1 MTKERFRRFTQASGR
16 FVLRSSIPE
25 VLFIATLILA
35 KYLPNSDFSYPSEVL
50 LPIVLFGVMGTG
62 LFYLYKKILG
72 DALAAHISAF
82 LVLYGCYAYQYGYGA
97 FHKIVDLITPYGT
110 TLFTRAAIFLLV
122 LVGIFGLL
130 GYAFKEAYKRES
142 LVSGLPLLKISVFI
156 ICFMFAGQAFKT
168 AQRLWTIRHQLSYSY
183 PANTIGSPA
192 KQASEAKPNIYYL
205 VFDRYA
211 SNEILDHQ
219 YGYDNS
225 DWTNFLSDQGF
236 VTRQNAYSNYP
247 FTPQSVSSTLAMD
260 YLTDL
265 GKQFKDD
272 APGFQTGFP
281 YRAIL
286 DNPPVAKE
294 LQRHGYAYNQVSSWW
309 DFTRNNHSAD
319 TEPTKSFRLR
329 VLGKAYWQTD
339 FQRDVINK
347 SILSPLLLK
356 GMTFGNK
363 TVIKYDLDNDP
374 RMNFEAQLAALKELA
389 GAESKKPQFTF
400 AHILSPH
407 DPYVFTETGER
418 PTYGPDRTDDGLDES
433 EKYTNQLTYV
443 NTRFKELV
451 RTIRTKDKNA
461 IVIIQ
466 ADEGPYPKQ
475 FRGDLSRGRYFDP
488 INLPIDAM
496 QQKFGIQASYF
507 MPGMTSEQ
515 VAEGIDSSVNVFR
528 FVLNQYAGYSL
539 EFLPDCQFTAGNKYY
554 MFRYQLVSDKL
565 KQTSESKEC
574 AEY

>member
-1 MTKERFRRFTQASGR
+1 MNKERFRRFAQISGR
-16 FVLRSSIPE
+16 FVLRSSVPE

-50 LPIVLFGVMGTG
+50 LPVVLFGVFGTG
-62 LFYLYKKILG
+62 LFYLYKKVFK

-97 FHKIVDLITPYGT
+97 FHKLVDLITPYGIT
-110 TLFTRAAIFLLV
+110 PFTRAGIFLFV
-122 LVGIFGLL
+122 IIGIFGLL
-130 GYAFKEAYKRES
+130 GLVFKEAYKRES
-142 LVSGLPLLKISVFI
+142 LVLGVPLLKISVFI
-156 ICFMFAGQAFKT
+156 ICFMFAVQAFKT
-168 AQRLWTIRHQLSYSY
+168 TQRLWTIRDQLGYSY
-183 PANTIGSPA
+183 PVATIEAA
-192 KQASEAKPNIYYL
+192 KQTSKTKPNIYYL
-205 VFDRYA
+205 VLDRYA
-211 SNEILDHQ
+211 SNETLERQ
-219 YGYDNS
+219 YSYDNS
-225 DWTNFLSDQGF
+225 GWTNFLSDQGF

-265 GKQFKDD
+265 GKRFKDD

-281 YRAIL
+281 YRSIL
-286 DNPPVAKE
+286 DNPPIAKE
-294 LQRHGYAYNQVSSWW
+294 LQQHGYAYNQVSSWW
-309 DFTRNNHSAD
+309 DFTRNSPTAN
-319 TEPTKSFRLR
+319 TEPTRSFRLR
-329 VLGKAYWQTD
+329 VFGKAFWQTD
-339 FQRDVINK
+339 FQRDIINK

-363 TVIKYDLDNDP
+363 TIIKYDLDNDP
-374 RMNFEAQLAALKELA
+374 RMNFEAQMAALKQLA
-389 GAESKKPQFTF
+389 GAGSKQPQFTF

-407 DPYVFTETGER
+407 DPYVFTETGEK

-433 EKYTNQLTYV
+433 QKYTKQLTYV
-443 NTRFKELV
+443 NGRFKDLI

-466 ADEGPYPKQ
+466 ADEGPYPKE
-475 FRGDLSRGRYFDP
+475 FRGALSPKHYFDP
-488 INLPIDAM
+488 INLPVDTM
-496 QQKFGIQASYF
+496 QQKFGIQASYY
-507 MPGMTSEQ
+507 MPGMTTQQ

-528 FVLNQYAGYSL
+528 FVLNNYLGYSL
-539 EFLPDCQFTAGNKYY
+539 ELLPDCQFAAGNKYY

-565 KQTSESKEC
+565 KHTTQSKEC